1 LVIATGHDL
10 SLALIHGADVVAE
23 RHMAMFKGHAE
34 ALVPAIADLLAPF
47 GGPIHR
53 CDRILVETGP
63 GSFTGL
69 RVGLAAGR
77 ALALAWGAE
86 LLGVRST
93 QLVEAEVREAGAT
106 GGLLVALAAPRGQIW
121 VEGFGPELVHPPQA
135 LTVAQAQALA
145 AGYPLVAG
153 TALLPEGTILRPPRA
168 AAAHGLAFLGL
179 GEAEILYVRAPDAS
193 DTVTGP
199 G

>member
-10 SLALIHGADVVAE
+10 SLALLHGADVVAE
-23 RHMAMFKGHAE
+23 RHSAMLKGHAE

-47 GGPIHR
+47 GGAAHR

-77 ALALAWGAE
+77 ALALVWGAE

-93 QLVEAEVREAGAT
+93 QLVEAEVRANGTA

-121 VEGFGPELVHPPQA
+121 VEGFGPGLAHPPQA
-135 LTVAQAQALA
+135 LTVAEAEALA
-145 AGYPLVAG
+145 ARYPRVAG
-153 TALLPEGTILRPPRA
+153 TALLPAGTDLRPPRA
-168 AAAHGLAFLGL
+168 AAAHGLAFPGL
-179 GEAEILYVRAPDAS
+179 GEAEILYVRAPDAT
-193 DTVTGP
+193 DTVRGP
-199 G
+199 C